1 MAALSNPG
9 IRRKTY
15 IFAAIL
21 AVLFVAVE
29 GKWICIDGNVVVLSI
44 TGQAWAD
51 PIDVNDPNSG
61 TPQGPVEP
69 NFAAYYEPWEFHIKP
84 NIVSYELPLDIG
96 LLTNYDRVNEKL
108 GLDRAKDLISQNG
121 FVIIE
126 HDIGSYDPTRE
137 DIAKPYEYLRDK
149 GIPMFVTADTLLHLY
164 HVQFDETLKEIEERQ
179 FYDDILILTDSL
191 LDDALQLY
199 GRLEGDLKEA
209 ARWNVAYLSVAG
221 RLIGSSS
228 PVPDAVSDEV
238 DGELTKID
246 AHAGFAFSNIFIYRE
261 DYSQYLPRGHYTRSE
276 VLKKYFRTLMWYGR
290 MAFLLKGHEKWG
302 SDPSDEAFINPYDAK
317 IQTLQ
322 AFLLAISLNTQKID
336 DRSARE
342 IWDRIYTVTAFYVGL
357 ADDLIPYDYLWALD
371 RVFGQEYALSD
382 LDDPSY
388 FHELK
393 TELALLPAPKI
404 YGGTGDANAPYLV
417 TEEVLNVILV
427 KTKGMRFMGQR
438 FIPDSYMFQNL
449 IFPQVEDYTGD
460 VDNLPFTSVVAM
472 TPLGFA
478 ILRGY
483 PRGLDVMALLGS
495 EQAREILILEG
506 DTNYVGYWDRFNEL
520 AETFGAFS
528 REDWNRNLYWGWLYT
543 LKALIADYP
552 DGYPAFMQ
560 TPAWSKRCL
569 NAALASWTEL
579 RHDTILYA
587 KQSYFP
593 PPPYSERTPTCYVE
607 PVPEF
612 FGRLLALT
620 RMTSRGLDDLAVLSE
635 QARERLT
642 SFEEILSRL
651 IEIAKKE
658 LTNQPLSGEDWSFL
672 DYLAERLEE
681 LGVDVDSVD
690 PWMNTGLKTT
700 LVADVHTCGG
710 DEKKVLEEAVGKV
723 DLIVVVCPLPD
734 GSAFLAAGP
743 VLSYYEFKHPMAD
756 RLTDEKWR
764 ELLDSPNKPERP
776 AWYQPLMR

>member
-15 IFAAIL
+15 IFAAVL
-21 AVLFVAVE
+21 TVLFVAVE
-29 GKWICIDGNVVVLSI
+29 GKRICIDGNVVILPI

-61 TPQGPVEP
+61 TPQRPVEP
-69 NFAAYYEPWEFHIKP
+69 NFAAYYEPWEFQIEP
-84 NIVSYELPLDIG
+84 NIVSYELPLDIS

-108 GLDRAKDLISQNG
+108 DLDRAKDLISQNG

-209 ARWNVAYLSVAG
+209 ARRNVAYLSVAG
-221 RLIGSSS
+221 QLIGSSS

-238 DGELTKID
+238 AGELTKIN
-246 AHAGFAFSNIFIYRE
+246 AHFGFAFSDIFVYRE

-302 SDPSDEAFINPYDAK
+302 SDPSDEALISPYEAK

-371 RVFGQEYALSD
+371 QVFGQEYALSD

-393 TELALLPAPKI
+393 TKLALLPAPKI
-404 YGGTGDANAPYLV
+404 YGGTGDANAPYPI
-417 TEEVLNVILV
+417 TEEALDDILE

-460 VDNLPFTSVVAM
+460 TNNLLFTSVVTIA
-472 TPLGFA
+472 G

-506 DTNYVGYWDRFNEL
+506 DTDYKGYWDRFNEL

-528 REDWNRNLYWGWLYT
+528 RKDWNRNLYWGWLYT
-543 LKALIADYP
+543 LRALMADYP

-587 KQSYFP
+587 KQPYFP

-620 RMTSRGLDDLAVLSE
+620 RMTSKGLNDLAVLSE
-635 QARERLT
+635 QAGERLA
-642 SFEEILSRL
+642 SFEEILNRL
-651 IEIAKKE
+651 IEIAAKE
-658 LTNQPLSGEDWSFL
+658 LTNRPLSGGDYSFL

-681 LGVDVDSVD
+681 LGVGVDNAD

-700 LVADVHTCGG
+700 LVADVHICGG

-723 DLIVVVCPLPD
+723 DLIVVACPLAD

>member
-382 LDDPSY
+382 LNDPSY

-404 YGGTGDANAPYLV
+404 YGGIGDAYAPYPI
-417 TEEVLNVILV
+417 TEEALDDILV

-587 KQSYFP
+587 KQPYFP

-620 RMTSRGLDDLAVLSE
+620 RMTSKGLDDLAVLSE
-635 QARERLT
+635 QARERLA

-651 IEIAKKE
+651 IEIATKE
-658 LTNQPLSGEDWSFL
+658 LTNQPLSGQDYSFL

-681 LGVDVDSVD
+681 LGVGVDSAD
-690 PWMNTGLKTT
+690 SWMKTGLKTT